1 VIQLVKGLGFYH
13 EIDAWLVPLARSS
26 ATLVAVFEFSLVN
39 VLRLIVVKHLLFSL
53 LLICLLGEYCLA
65 EEVLNGVKGNASGDV
80 GVFEVTDYEKHVR
93 EIALKTA
100 EEAKARKAQERIDRA
115 RVSNI
120 NIAPSVNTS
129 NIKNTA
135 SKTSSDAQVITNS
148 NSLASQKTVTGSTAK
163 SPAAGSAFRI
173 FKYKKDGATI
183 FADSV
188 PYKTKYEVIVYN
200 SCYACS
206 ITSSVNWYNTRLR
219 LNEFAD
225 TINVVSKQYGVNPG
239 FVRAIIHAESA
250 FNPLARS
257 RKGAMGLMQLMPGTA
272 KEMGVMDLTNPEQN
286 IQGGVRYL
294 AGLLKT
300 FSGNETLAA
309 AAYNAG
315 PGAVAR
321 YGGIPPY
328 EETQTYVKRVKILAD
343 RYKNQQQLAIN

>member
-1 VIQLVKGLGFYH
+1 
-13 EIDAWLVPLARSS
+13 
-26 ATLVAVFEFSLVN
+26 
-39 VLRLIVVKHLLFSL
+39 VVKHLLFSL
-53 LLICLLGEYCLA
+53 LLSCLSGQFCLA
-65 EEVLNGVKGNASGDV
+65 EEVVNDAKENVREDTGTSQVI
-80 GVFEVTDYEKHVR
+80 DYEKHVR
-93 EIALKTA
+93 EIAQKTA

-115 RVSNI
+115 KVSNI
-120 NIAPSVNTS
+120 NILPSINSSGIGTS
-129 NIKNTA
+129 GVATSGIKASDIKNTA
-135 SKTSSDAQVITNS
+135 NKAASGTQITSDSS
-148 NSLASQKTVTGSTAK
+148 SLASKGAVAGTTTK
-163 SPAAGSAFRI
+163 SSVAGSAFRI

-225 TINVVSKQYGVNPG
+225 TINVVSKQYGVSPG

-250 FNPLARS
+250 FNPMARS

-272 KEMGVMDLTNPEQN
+272 KDMGVMDLTNPEQN
-286 IQGGVRYL
+286 IKGGVRYL
-294 AGLLKT
+294 AGLLRT

-315 PGAVAR
+315 PGAVTR

-343 RYKNQQQLAIN
+343 RYKNQPQLAVNAL

>member
-1 VIQLVKGLGFYH
+1 
-13 EIDAWLVPLARSS
+13 
-26 ATLVAVFEFSLVN
+26 
-39 VLRLIVVKHLLFSL
+39 VVKHLQISL
-53 LLICLLGEYCLA
+53 LLSCLLGEYCLA
-65 EEVLNGVKGNASGDV
+65 EEAVSDIKEDASASQII
-80 GVFEVTDYEKHVR
+80 DYEKHVR
-93 EIALKTA
+93 DIAQKTA
-100 EEAKARKAQERIDRA
+100 EEAKAKKAQERLDRA
-115 RVSNI
+115 
-120 NIAPSVNTS
+120 
-129 NIKNTA
+129 
-135 SKTSSDAQVITNS
+135 KTSSLNLVPSANSAGVAGTTHNSANKIGSGVTAVQSSAPNAKPSSFTNLTQSSAADA
-148 NSLASQKTVTGSTAK
+148 G
-163 SPAAGSAFRI
+163 GFRV
-173 FKYKKDGATI
+173 FKYNKAGTTT
-183 FADSV
+183 FSDSV
-188 PYKTKYEVIVYN
+188 PYKTKYEVVIYN

-206 ITSSVNWYNTRLR
+206 IASSVNWHNTRLR

-225 TINVVSKQYGVNPG
+225 TINDVSKQYGVHPG

-250 FNPLARS
+250 FNPMARS

-272 KEMGVMDLTNPEQN
+272 KDMGVMDLTNPEQN

-294 AGLLKT
+294 AGLLKK

>member
-1 VIQLVKGLGFYH
+1 MVIHRLV
-13 EIDAWLVPLARSS
+13 I
-26 ATLVAVFEFSLVN
+26 
-39 VLRLIVVKHLLFSL
+39 L
-53 LLICLLGEYCLA
+53 LLTCLLGCYCLA
-65 EEVLNGVKGNASGDV
+65 GEVANEITVNTGEGAGASQV
-80 GVFEVTDYEKHVR
+80 IDYEKHVR
-93 EIALKTA
+93 EIAQKTA
-100 EEAKARKAQERIDRA
+100 DEAKARKAQERIDRA
-115 RVSNI
+115 KVSNI
-120 NIAPSVNTS
+120 NIVPSVNTPTLS
-129 NIKNTA
+129 APVKDVTAIKNA
-135 SKTSSDAQVITNS
+135 SATQAASSS
-148 NSLASQKTVTGSTAK
+148 NSFTTQNKVANSSLDSTAK
-163 SPAAGSAFRI
+163 SPTAGSAFRI

-225 TINVVSKQYGVNPG
+225 TINDVSKQYGVNPG

-250 FNPLARS
+250 FNPMARS

-272 KEMGVMDLTNPEQN
+272 KDMGVMDLTNPEQN
-286 IQGGVRYL
+286 IKGGVKYL
-294 AGLLKT
+294 AGLLQT

-315 PGAVAR
+315 PGAVTR

-343 RYKNQQQLAIN
+343 RYKNQPQLAFK